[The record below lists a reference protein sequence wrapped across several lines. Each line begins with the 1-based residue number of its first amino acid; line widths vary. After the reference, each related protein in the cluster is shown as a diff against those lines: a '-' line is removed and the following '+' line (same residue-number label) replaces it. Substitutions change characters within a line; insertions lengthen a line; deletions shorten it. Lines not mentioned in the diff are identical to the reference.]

1 MNVTVFSVASKLVL
15 VSFTVLLLVLARYS
29 AASRRPRGFPPGPPT
44 LPIIGNLHQFPLKK
58 PFIRFLE
65 WSKQYGAV
73 VGLNLDPQNVIVLNN
88 YGSVKELFDKRGAI
102 YSSRPDSYVS
112 NELLCRNETHILL
125 VPYGQSWRALRKAV
139 QALLNV
145 TAVDGPLP
153 VQEAKASQ
161 TVYELMTS
169 PEKCFTHIRRYS
181 AAVILASVF
190 GQRSASYEAPK
201 VQALYHAQEQFTEIL
216 APGATPPMDPFPFLR
231 YMPTFLAP
239 YKRWAAN
246 IRQEQ
251 RTLYSGLLNETK
263 ARTRKQD
270 KIPCFMDKLLEG
282 KEKSGLDDEQI
293 VYTGEFWYGSLWLA
307 FLTARSDFGF
317 KMEAGSDSTSSTL
330 HSFVLAMVKYPE
342 VLRKAQKELDEVCGP
357 SKSPGSQDVK
367 NLPLHTSSHDRG
379 ERSDTTLRWRP
390 VAPGGVPH
398 MLIQD
403 DIYEGYFLRKGTI
416 VFANTW
422 SIHQDTSEYNRPEEF
437 IPERFLNDKF
447 GSKGNNQSS
456 HDDESNRRVTY
467 SFGARRRVCSGQRL
481 AENSLMI
488 NMSKMAWAFDI
499 KADPSAPPL
508 GLDVETGHSGGFVFG
523 PNPFSASFSIRSQQH
538 QETILREY
546 EEAKIFFQKYE
557 D

>member
-1 MNVTVFSVASKLVL
+1 MNVTVFSVASRLVL
-15 VSFTVLLLVLARYS
+15 ASLAVLLLVFARY
-29 AASRRPRGFPPGPPT
+29 ATASRRPRGFPPGPPS
-44 LPIIGNLHQFPLKK
+44 LPVIGNLHQFPLKK
-58 PFIRFLE
+58 PFIKFHE
-65 WSKQYGAV
+65 WSKQYGPV
-73 VGLNLDPQNVIVLNN
+73 VGLKLGPQNVVVLNN
-88 YGSVKELFDKRGAI
+88 YRSVKELLDKRGAI
-102 YSSRPDSYVS
+102 YSSRPDSYVG
-112 NELLCRNETHILL
+112 NELLCPNETHILL
-125 VPYGQSWRALRKAV
+125 VPYGQGWRALRKAV
-139 QALLNV
+139 QTLLNV
-145 TAVDGPLP
+145 TAVDGLLP
-153 VQEAKASQ
+153 VQEAEASQ
-161 TVYELMTS
+161 TAYELMTT

-181 AAVILASVF
+181 TAVILASVF
-190 GQRSASYEAPK
+190 GQRGASYEAPK

-216 APGATPPMDPFPFLR
+216 APGATPPVDPFPFLR

-293 VYTGEFWYGSLWLA
+293 VYTGGIL
-307 FLTARSDFGF
+307 
-317 KMEAGSDSTSSTL
+317 MEAGSDTTSSTL
-330 HSFVLAMVKYPE
+330 HSFVLAMIKYPE

-357 SKSPGSQDVK
+357 SKSPGSQDIR
-367 NLPLHTSSHDRG
+367 NLPYMQAVMT
-379 ERSDTTLRWRP
+379 ETLRWRP

-403 DIYEGYFLRKGTI
+403 DIYEGYFLPKGTI

-422 SIHQDTSEYNRPEEF
+422 SIHQDTSEYDRPEEF

-447 GSKGNNQSS
+447 GSKGNNPNPQ
-456 HDDESNRRVTY
+456 DDESNRRVTY
-467 SFGARRRVCSGQRL
+467 SFGAGRRVCPGQRL

-499 KADPSAPPL
+499 KADQNAPPL
-508 GLDVETGHSGGFVFG
+508 DLDVETGYSDGFVFG
-523 PNPFSASFSIRSQQH
+523 PNPFSASFSIRSEQH
-538 QETILREY
+538 QETILKEY
-546 EEAKIFFQKYE
+546 EEAKTFFQKYE